1 MLVKWCVIKKSNI
14 VCLYPT
20 RINWRSF
27 AINWNQENIVWLN
40 SDEKKPPQSHCRWL
54 PCRGNLSLREHW
66 KEEIGGGKQAGT
78 HPWLWGNTEI
88 VQATNASV
96 VVEKYRNSSSVN
108 QQMASAYLSQQRNW
122 SAFTNFKQWFPLDLS
137 QGMKGFSQSDLLS
150 SKSSSMQ
157 HARNSLW
164 KRSISGFE
172 GFWRRYWH
180 GICQVLA
187 PEEDVFLG
195 RW

>member
-1 MLVKWCVIKKSNI
+1 MTPHRKHRDSEECLWNGASPKKLNI
-14 VCLYPT
+14 VCLYPI
-20 RINWRSF
+20 RINWWNC

-66 KEEIGGGKQAGT
+66 KEEIGGGKRKTG
-78 HPWLWGNTEI
+78 W
-88 VQATNASV
+88 NASA

-137 QGMKGFSQSDLLS
+137 QGTKGFSQSDLLS
-150 SKSSSMQ
+150 SKSSSVQ
-157 HARNSLW
+157 HARNSSW
-164 KRSISGFE
+164 F
-172 GFWRRYWH
+172 
-180 GICQVLA
+180 
-187 PEEDVFLG
+187 
-195 RW
+195 